1 MMGMGRTARL
11 PLIDGLRAV
20 AALLIFAYHALY
32 VTGNLSRADYGWYL
46 NVGVPLFYAI
56 SGLLLFRPFAKAI
69 LSAEALPSLS
79 EYFRHRLFRIIPA
92 YWLALPLIAILLVRG
107 ASVFTPSG
115 IITYFGFLQ
124 IYRLSTFT
132 GGIGQAWTL
141 CVEMTF
147 YLVLPFFALLVG
159 RLARR
164 AGGQAARLRAL
175 LCSVALL
182 AACSLVWKM
191 FVVHHFAGDLSGL
204 LVPMTVLPAA
214 LDQFAVGMAIAVLLV
229 AVDSSVG
236 PSRLLR
242 SSSRFP
248 LLPLAFAAVAFVLI
262 GWVYGID
269 PFGSPLIGASEG
281 WKLVAEHELKAAF
294 AGGLLLAAVVSAP
307 GRSVVGRVLAF
318 NPLRQLGQ
326 VSYGFY
332 LWHLS
337 ILIILIGSAAAL
349 GSTSEW
355 IGGSEGLLSG
365 HIPSLVGVGVAL
377 LVTLIVATAS
387 WQLLEQRMIAFSH
400 RRTSRR

>member
-1 MMGMGRTARL
+1 MMGIGRTARL

-69 LSAEALPSLS
+69 LSAEELPSLS

-107 ASVFTPSG
+107 SSVFTPTG
-115 IITYFGFLQ
+115 IVTYFGFLQ

-141 CVEMTF
+141 CVEMTY
-147 YLVLPFFALLVG
+147 YLALPFFAVLVS

-164 AGGQAARLRAL
+164 AGGQSARLRAL
-175 LCSVALL
+175 LGSVALL
-182 AACSLVWKM
+182 AACSLAWKLL
-191 FVVHHFAGDLSGL
+191 VVHHFAGDLSGL

-229 AVDSSVG
+229 ALDSSVG

-242 SSSRFP
+242 ISSKFP
-248 LLPLAFAAVAFVLI
+248 LLPIAFAAVAFGLI

-269 PFGSPLIGASEG
+269 PFGSPLVGAPEG
-281 WKLVAEHELKAAF
+281 WKLVAEHELKAIF

-307 GRSVVGRVLAF
+307 GRSVVGRVLVF
-318 NPLRQLGQ
+318 NPLRQLGE

-337 ILIILIGSAAAL
+337 ILIILIGSATAL

-355 IGGSEGLLSG
+355 IGGSNGLLSG
-365 HIPSLVGVGVAL
+365 HLPSLVGVGVAL

-387 WQLLEQRMIAFSH
+387 WRLLEQRMIAFSH
-400 RRTSRR
+400 RRTGKR